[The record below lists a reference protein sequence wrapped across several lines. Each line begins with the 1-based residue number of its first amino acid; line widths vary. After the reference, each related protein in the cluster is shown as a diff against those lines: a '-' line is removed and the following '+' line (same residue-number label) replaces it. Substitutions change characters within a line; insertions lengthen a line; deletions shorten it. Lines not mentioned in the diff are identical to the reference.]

1 MRAFFNIRNIKT
13 NHKIQLVFG
22 ALLLWSCFS
31 ILKSIQVYPVII
43 FPHFAGKKQGNDPVV
58 LTPKVFS
65 SKTGNEVDIIEL
77 LKPYDKRFI
86 LFTKANLCDEQN
98 SKSTIELLE
107 KIHLEK
113 TGIKDSFYV
122 HVKQAIT
129 SN

>member
-1 MRAFFNIRNIKT
+1 MKALFNNRNIKT
-13 NHKIQLVFG
+13 KHKIQLVFG
-22 ALLLWSCFS
+22 ALLAWSCFS
-31 ILKSIQVYPVII
+31 ILSSIQVYPVVI
-43 FPHFAGKKQGNDPVV
+43 FPHFAGKKQGSNPVV
-58 LTPKVFS
+58 LIPKVFS
-65 SKTGNEVDIIEL
+65 RKNGNEVNIIEL

-98 SKSTIELLE
+98 LKSTIELLE